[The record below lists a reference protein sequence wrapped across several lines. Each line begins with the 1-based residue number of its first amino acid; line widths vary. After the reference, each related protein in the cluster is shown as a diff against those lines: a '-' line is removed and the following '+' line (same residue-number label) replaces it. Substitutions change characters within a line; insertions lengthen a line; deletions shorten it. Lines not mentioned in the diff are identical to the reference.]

1 MRCAHL
7 QHRQMNVLIST
18 VTKTATLTP
27 ASIHPVVAP
36 VSNTAT
42 AKPASSA
49 AGLVN
54 SATGTVVSVI
64 YDNADSTALIAGKYA
79 PSYCIVVHF
88 SGFRGFLT
96 KTGQRSHPFPNQPHW
111 VPDYREKF
119 VAARADLPY
128 WIVMK
133 QEVKDCWRV
142 QFPLDLCRAM
152 TCH

>member
-1 MRCAHL
+1 MFT
-7 QHRQMNVLIST
+7 N
-18 VTKTATLTP
+18 TATLTP
-27 ASIHPVVAP
+27 ASIHQAVAP

-49 AGLVN
+49 SVLVN
-54 SATGTVVSVI
+54 SATGTVVSMI
-64 YDNADSTALIAGKYA
+64 YDKADSTALIAGKHP
-79 PSYCIVVHF
+79 PSYCIVVDF

-133 QEVKDCWRV
+133 REVKDCWRV
-142 QFPLDLCRAM
+142 QFPLDLCSAM